1 MSYYVSILNHN
12 SVNLVL
18 IISNPINMKNFI
30 NVLMLMLVSIGVSMA
45 QEKNGPVL
53 KWEQDRYD
61 YGVVYLDDLPE
72 TKLNIK
78 FMNDGDQP
86 LILTQVRAC
95 CGTRVN
101 LWPRDPIMPGDE
113 GNIEV
118 EFRLAPRPHRISRTV
133 TVTTNAENPTSV
145 FRIVGEA
152 VER

>member
-1 MSYYVSILNHN
+1 MGHHVSFLNHN

-18 IISNPINMKNFI
+18 IIQIRSNMKNFI
-30 NVLMLMLVSIGVSMA
+30 SVLMVILVSIGVSTA
-45 QEKNGPVL
+45 QEKNGPIL

-61 YGVVYLDDLPE
+61 YGVIYLDDLPE

-78 FMNDGDQP
+78 FMNEGDAP

-133 TVTTNAENPTSV
+133 TVTTNAENATSV